1 MYCVYDRKKNPKSLI
16 KECESHSD
24 LYGNS
29 ETADKLATAEYNP
42 EEIRRTVEREKQ
54 KSKRAKEL
62 RVLVVS

>member
-1 MYCVYDRKKNPKSLI
+1 MKETPESLI
-16 KECESHSD
+16 KESESHSD

-42 EEIRRTVEREKQ
+42 EEIRRTVERQKQ